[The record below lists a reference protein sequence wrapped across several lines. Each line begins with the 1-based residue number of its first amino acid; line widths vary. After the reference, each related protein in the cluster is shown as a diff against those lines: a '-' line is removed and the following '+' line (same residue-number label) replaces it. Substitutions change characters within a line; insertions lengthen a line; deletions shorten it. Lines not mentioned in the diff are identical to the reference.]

1 MARPIKQ
8 GLDYFSHDTD
18 ASSDEKIGR
27 IKAEFG
33 NDGYAFYFIT
43 LERIYRTGDGKLYLG
58 SEVDKK
64 ILAAKIGITPRKFEK
79 ILEKSL
85 KNNLFDEKQF
95 LEKKYLTSPGIEKRF
110 LQIQAERERKRNFY
124 NKSKGVSTGFLPP
137 FRTSKTPGE
146 TTGETPQS
154 KVKESRVIELA
165 LSLIE
170 SIKKESSFYA
180 IINKYNAALGED
192 KLFIILTDCDNRG
205 NRFANENK
213 LAAYLETCTRNHGQI
228 TNHIPEITEGTPGW
242 M

>member
-1 MARPIKQ
+1 MSRPIKQ

-64 ILAAKIGITPRKFEK
+64 ILAAKIGITLRKFEK

-110 LQIQAERERKRNFY
+110 LQIQSERKRKREFY
-124 NKSKGVSTGFLPP
+124 NKSKEVLDVQKGGRNPSN
-137 FRTSKTPGE
+137 TPGE

-165 LSLIE
+165 KSLIE

-180 IINKYNAALGED
+180 IINKYISALGENKVLD
-192 KLFIILTDCDNRG
+192 ILTDCQRMENI
-205 NRFANENK
+205 FANENK
-213 LAAYLETCTRNHGQI
+213 LAAYLEACARNNGQI
-228 TNHIPEITEGTPGW
+228 TNHIPEIKEGTPGW